1 MCGYCEYTTIKNMPV
16 SERPREK
23 MITYGCQSLSNA
35 ELLAIV
41 LSTGT
46 KDKTAIDLARG
57 ILNMSNEGLRTLTNC
72 TMEELMQ
79 IKGIGLAKASQV
91 IAAVELGKRIALTAN
106 VNNYKIQGPED
117 ISNLLMEE
125 MRYLNKEIFN
135 IILLNT
141 KNNVIAIENIS
152 IGSLNASIVHPR
164 EVFNIAIKRSSSA
177 IILAHNHPSGDPK
190 PSTEDINITKRLI
203 EAGTIIGINV
213 LDHIIIGDGIYFSM
227 KEKEII

>member
-1 MCGYCEYTTIKNMPV
+1 MSNYCEYTTIKKMPI

-35 ELLAIV
+35 ELLAII

-46 KDKTAIDLARG
+46 RDKTAIDLASG
-57 ILNMSNEGLRTLTNC
+57 ILNMSKDGLRTLRDC
-72 TMEELMQ
+72 TIEELMQ
-79 IKGIGLAKASQV
+79 IKGVGLAKASQI
-91 IAAVELGKRIALTAN
+91 IAAVELGKRIALTTK
-106 VNNYKIQGPED
+106 VNNYRIKGPED
-117 ISNLLMEE
+117 VSNLLMEE
-125 MRYLNKEIFN
+125 MRYLNKEVFN

-141 KNNVIAIENIS
+141 KHDVIAIENIS

-164 EVFNIAIKRSSSA
+164 EVFNRAIRRSSSA

-190 PSTEDINITKRLI
+190 PSGEDINITKRLI

-227 KEKEII
+227 KEQELI

>member
-1 MCGYCEYTTIKNMPV
+1 MCDYCEYTTIKNMPI

-57 ILNMSNEGLRTLTNC
+57 ILNMSSEGLRTLTNC

-91 IAAVELGKRIALTAN
+91 IAAVELGKRIALTTN

-190 PSTEDINITKRLI
+190 PSMEDINITKRLI

>member
-1 MCGYCEYTTIKNMPV
+1 MNSYCEYTTIKNMPE

-23 MITYGCQSLSNA
+23 MLTHGCQSLSNA
-35 ELLAIV
+35 ELLAII

-46 KDKTAIDLARG
+46 RDKTAIDLARG
-57 ILNMSNEGLRTLTNC
+57 ILNMSAEGLRTLTDC
-72 TMEELMQ
+72 TIEELMQ
-79 IKGIGLAKASQV
+79 IRGVGLAKASQV
-91 IAAVELGKRIALTAN
+91 IAAVELGKRIALTTN
-106 VNNYKIQGPED
+106 VDNYKIQGPED
-117 ISNLLMEE
+117 VGNLLMEE

-141 KNNVIAIENIS
+141 KNNVISIENIS
-152 IGSLNASIVHPR
+152 VGSLNASIVHPR
-164 EVFNIAIKRSSSA
+164 EVFNIAIRRSSSA

-203 EAGTIIGINV
+203 EAGSIVGINV
-213 LDHIIIGDGIYFSM
+213 LDHIIIGDGVYFSM

>member
-1 MCGYCEYTTIKNMPV
+1 MGGYCEYTTIKNMPA

-23 MITYGCQSLSNA
+23 MITCGCQSLSNA

-41 LSTGT
+41 LSVGT

-79 IKGIGLAKASQV
+79 IRGIGLAKASQI
-91 IAAVELGKRIALTAN
+91 IAAVELGKRIALTTN

-117 ISNLLMEE
+117 VSNLLMEE

-190 PSTEDINITKRLI
+190 PSVEDINITKRLI
-203 EAGTIIGINV
+203 EAGSIIGINV

>member
-1 MCGYCEYTTIKNMPV
+1 MDNYCEYTTIKNMPI

-23 MITYGCQSLSNA
+23 MLTYGCQSLSNA
-35 ELLAIV
+35 ELLAII

-46 KDKTAIDLARG
+46 KERTAIDLASG
-57 ILNMSNEGLRTLTNC
+57 ILNMSSEGLRTLTNC
-72 TMEELMQ
+72 TIEELMQ
-79 IKGIGLAKASQV
+79 IKGVGLAKASQI

-106 VNNYKIQGPED
+106 VNNYKIKGPED
-117 ISNLLMEE
+117 VSNLLMEE

-152 IGSLNASIVHPR
+152 VGSLNASIVHPR
-164 EVFNIAIKRSSSA
+164 EVFNIAIRRSSSA

-190 PSTEDINITKRLI
+190 PSTEDVNITKRLI
-203 EAGTIIGINV
+203 EAGSIIGINV

-227 KEKEII
+227 KEEEII